1 MKILP
6 NQYWQAGWQNQTD
19 SSTIQT
25 PTAGPRYNVSFI
37 VFMIIIITIIMLV
50 IMVVK
55 LEAQSSRT
63 SNDIGSCQL
72 VPIRLIPHSTDPQ
85 FNWFI
90 IGPNKPSTHGQ
101 VITFEGNCIF
111 DLKGH
116 LIEH

>member
-6 NQYWQAGWQNQTD
+6 NQYWQAGWRQNQTD

-50 IMVVK
+50 IMVMK
-55 LEAQSSRT
+55 LEAQSLRT

-72 VPIRLIPHSTDPQ
+72 VPIRLIPHSTDLHSTGSLL
-85 FNWFI
+85 
-90 IGPNKPSTHGQ
+90 GPTSQPHI
-101 VITFEGNCIF
+101 ITFEGNCIF